1 MKWHRIKAMLLNN
14 YYITTNS
21 ADRLFDILYWPM
33 LDILIWGFMTY
44 FISGISE
51 VNILS
56 FVLGGLLLWV
66 FIWRSSQDFVIYVLE
81 NFWSRNIYH
90 LYATPLRDSEMIVS
104 LGIFGV
110 VRSFIAFLVMNIISF
125 ALYKFNILS
134 FNLLHA
140 VAFISIL
147 LIFAWAIGLIIT
159 SFVFR
164 FGTRMQVLA
173 WSVIW
178 IIQPFSCI
186 FYPLSA
192 LPAWAAKIAIVLPTT
207 HVFEGLRASLAG
219 YPLSAGSLLYALG
232 FSIAFLIFASWVI
245 VKAIKTAR
253 SKGSFA
259 KPE

>member
-1 MKWHRIKAMLLNN
+1 MLLNN
-14 YYITTNS
+14 YYITTSS
-21 ADRLFDILYWPM
+21 ADRLFDVLYWPV

-104 LGIFGV
+104 LGILGIS
-110 VRSFIAFLVMNIISF
+110 RSFIAFLLMNLISF
-125 ALYKFNILS
+125 ALYQFNIFS

-140 VAFISIL
+140 AAFIGIL
-147 LIFAWAIGLIIT
+147 MIFAWGIGLLIT
-159 SFVFR
+159 SFIFR
-164 FGTRMQVLA
+164 FGTRMQILA
-173 WSVIW
+173 WSTIW

-192 LPAWAAKIAIVLPTT
+192 LPTWAAKIAIVLPTT

-219 YPLSAGSLLYALG
+219 QPLSTGSLLYALG
-232 FSIAFLIFASWVI
+232 FSIVFLIFSSWVI
-245 VKAIKTAR
+245 VRAIKVAR